1 MKTPPRKG
9 LAVAASC
16 LCLLAAAPVTA
27 DDSDDR
33 NIDPVEPDFMVITL
47 PTTLRLP
54 RHTLAFRLTHRFTR
68 GLEQGSFGDLASD
81 LFGFD
86 GGAQVGLEL
95 RFGVTSKLQLGVY
108 RISDRTI
115 DLFLQQEIVKQ
126 GKSPVGLAAA
136 ASVEGLDNF
145 QEEYSP
151 RAAFVVSRRLG
162 DRAVLYAQP
171 AFVWNTQLPPELP
184 DEKDDTLVLGLGA
197 RLRMS
202 NSAYLVAEVIPRLA
216 GYKGN
221 RGSGDSGTQAAF
233 ALEGRVGGHVFQ
245 LNVSNNLGTTPAQT
259 ARGRQGR
266 SDWYIGFNLSRKF
279 Y

>member
-1 MKTPPRKG
+1 MKARG
-9 LAVAASC
+9 RAVSAAAVA
-16 LCLLAAAPVTA
+16 CLLLMAAVPVRA

-33 NIDPVEPDFMVITL
+33 SIDPVEPDFTVITL

-54 RHTLAFRLTHRFTR
+54 KHTLAFRLTHRFAR
-68 GLEQGSFGDLASD
+68 GLEEGSFGDLAGD

-86 GGAQVGLEL
+86 GGAQIGLEL
-95 RFGVTSKLQLGVY
+95 RFGVTSKLQVGVY
-108 RISDRTI
+108 RTSDKTI
-115 DLFLQQEIVKQ
+115 DLFLQHEIVKQ
-126 GKSPVGLAAA
+126 GKSPVGLAGA

-145 QEEYSP
+145 HEEYSP
-151 RAAFVVSRRLG
+151 RAALVASRRLG
-162 DRAVLYAQP
+162 DRAVIYAQP
-171 AFVWNTQLPPELP
+171 AFVWNTQLPPELAT
-184 DEKDDTLVLGLGA
+184 ESNDTLVLGLGA

-202 NSAYLVAEVIPRLA
+202 NSAYLVAEVNPRLA

-233 ALEGRVGGHVFQ
+233 GIEGRVGGHVFQ
-245 LNVSNNLGTTPAQT
+245 FNVSNDLGTTPAQT

-266 SDWYIGFNLSRKF
+266 SDWFIGFNLSRKF